1 MDSSDSQ
8 TSFDTDEFIFR
19 EGDPGDCAYI
29 IESGMVEVTLDKD
42 GRKLVMA
49 TLTKGDILGEM
60 AIIDRLPRSASA
72 RAIVPTDVMAIPLD
86 YVSQKIEQSDP
97 TVRMF
102 LRLAMARYRD
112 LNARLGRVFEGL
124 SLGQLNDEGD
134 GFAASTMELKSLIPQ
149 FLEMHKRIDSAV
161 TKPAQSDSGAM
172 FGEKTLEITKLL
184 VTEDK
189 MLQAAMTKKEFR
201 LHYQPIVDLSNNKI
215 VGCEALVRW
224 SHPSGELLL
233 PSRFL
238 THVENSDLIIDLGY
252 WIAEQACGFQSRLCN
267 DFQHDIFVAIN
278 LSGKQFEDQFLVPS
292 LADIMDKTGARR
304 ERIKFEVTE
313 SLLIDNPELATQSL
327 HQLKETGA
335 KLAIDDFGTGYSSFS
350 YLHRFPFDT
359 LKIDRV
365 FVSAMARSEK
375 SNQIV
380 KSLVNLSHDL
390 GMDVVAEG
398 IETEQEAELMRG
410 FQTAFGQGFYYSKP
424 VNETEFVKLLQK
436 PQMELES
443 GKPSG

>member
-112 LNARLGRVFEGL
+112 LNARLGQVFEGL

-201 LHYQPIVDLSNNKI
+201 LHYQPIVDLFNNKI

-252 WIAEQACGFQSRLCN
+252 WIAEQACDFQSRLCN

>member
-1 MDSSDSQ
+1 MESSDSQ
-8 TSFDTDEFIFR
+8 TSFDTDEYIFR

-29 IESGMVEVTLDKD
+29 IESGMVEVALDKD

-72 RAIVPTDVMAIPLD
+72 RAIVPTEVMAIPLD

-112 LNARLGRVFEGL
+112 LNARLGQVFEGL
-124 SLGQLNDEGD
+124 SLGQLDAEGD
-134 GFAASTMELKSLIPQ
+134 GFAASTMELRSLIPQ
-149 FLEMHKRIDSAV
+149 FMEMHKRIDSAV
-161 TKPAQSDSGAM
+161 TKPAQTESGAI
-172 FGEKTLEITKLL
+172 FGEKTLEVTRLL
-184 VTEDK
+184 VTEEK
-189 MLQAAMTKKEFR
+189 MLRAAMTKKEFR
-201 LHYQPIVDLSNNKI
+201 LHYQPIIDLSNNKI

-224 SHPSGELLL
+224 NHPSGELLL

-252 WIAEQACGFQSRLCN
+252 WIAEQACDFQSRLCN

-304 ERIKFEVTE
+304 ERIKFEITE

-390 GMDVVAEG
+390 GMEVVAEG
-398 IETEQEAELMRG
+398 IESEQEAELMRSY
-410 FQTAFGQGFYYSKP
+410 QTAFGQGFYFSKP
-424 VNETEFVKLLQK
+424 INETEFVKLLQK
-436 PQMELES
+436 PQMELA
-443 GKPSG
+443 G

>member
-1 MDSSDSQ
+1 MDSIEFQ
-8 TSFDTDEFIFR
+8 TTFDTDEYIFS
-19 EGDPGDCAYI
+19 EGDAGDCAYI
-29 IESGMVEVTLDKD
+29 IDHGMVEVSFDKD

-60 AIIDRLPRSASA
+60 AIIDRLPRTASA
-72 RAIVPTDVMAIPLD
+72 RAIIPTVVTAIPLD

-112 LNARLGRVFEGL
+112 LNARLGQVFEGL
-124 SLGQLNDEGD
+124 SLGQDD
-134 GFAASTMELKSLIPQ
+134 ASSDAFASSTMEMKNVMSQLMDMQ
-149 FLEMHKRIDSAV
+149 KRIDSAV
-161 TKPAQSDSGAM
+161 TKPLHSESGSL

-184 VTEDK
+184 VTEEK
-189 MLQAAMTKKEFR
+189 LLKAAMTKKEFR
-201 LHYQPIVDLSNNKI
+201 LHYQPIVDLASNRI
-215 VGCEALVRW
+215 AGCEALVRW
-224 SHPSGELLL
+224 NHPSGELLL

-238 THVENSDLIIDLGY
+238 TQVENSDLIIGLGY
-252 WIAEQACGFQSRLCN
+252 WIAEEACHFQSRLFN
-267 DFQHDIFVAIN
+267 DFQHDLFVAIN
-278 LSGKQFEDQFLVPS
+278 LSGKQFDDQFLVPS

-304 ERIKFEVTE
+304 DRIKFEITE

-365 FVSAMARSEK
+365 FVGAMSRSEK

-390 GMDVVAEG
+390 GMEVVAEG
-398 IETEQEAELMRG
+398 IESEHEAELMRN
-410 FQTAFGQGFYYSKP
+410 FKTTFGQGFYFSRP
-424 VNETEFVKLLQK
+424 VNETEFVKLLRR
-436 PQMELES
+436 PHVDLA
-443 GKPSG
+443 G

>member
-252 WIAEQACGFQSRLCN
+252 WIAEQACDFQSRLCN

-410 FQTAFGQGFYYSKP
+410 RVFIIRNP
-424 VNETEFVKLLQK
+424 
-436 PQMELES
+436 
-443 GKPSG
+443 

>member
-1 MDSSDSQ
+1 MDSDQ
-8 TSFDTDEFIFR
+8 LHTSFDTDEFIFS

-29 IESGMVEVTLDKD
+29 IDSGMVEVALDKD
-42 GRKLVMA
+42 GRKLVVA

-72 RAIVPTDVMAIPLD
+72 RAIVPTVVTPIPLD

-112 LNARLGRVFEGL
+112 MNVRLEQVFESL
-124 SLGQLNDEGD
+124 SLGTGEGSD
-134 GFAASTMELKSLIPQ
+134 DPFAASTMELKNVVSQ
-149 FLEMHKRIDSAV
+149 FAEMQKRIDSAV
-161 TKPAQSDSGAM
+161 TKSEPTKGSAL

-184 VTEDK
+184 VTEEK
-189 MLQAAMTKKEFR
+189 MLKAAMTKKEFR
-201 LHYQPIVDLSNNKI
+201 LHYQPIVDLASNRI

-224 SHPSGELLL
+224 NHPSGEQLL
-233 PSRFL
+233 PSRFINQ
-238 THVENSDLIIDLGY
+238 VEDSGLIIDLGY
-252 WIAEQACGFQSRLCN
+252 WIAEEACGFQSRLFN
-267 DFQHDIFVAIN
+267 DFQHDLFVAIN

-292 LADIMDKTGARR
+292 LGDIMDRTGARR
-304 ERIKFEVTE
+304 EQIKFEITE

-365 FVSAMARSEK
+365 FVSAMSRSEK
-375 SNQIV
+375 SNRIV

-398 IETEQEAELMRG
+398 IETEQEAELMRN
-410 FQTAFGQGFYYSKP
+410 FKAALGQGFYFSRP
-424 VNETEFVKLLQK
+424 INETEFVKLLRQPK
-436 PQMELES
+436 IELA
-443 GKPSG
+443 G

>member
-29 IESGMVEVTLDKD
+29 IESGMVEVALDKD

-72 RAIVPTDVMAIPLD
+72 RAIVPTEVMAIPLD

-112 LNARLGRVFEGL
+112 LNARLGQVFEGL

-252 WIAEQACGFQSRLCN
+252 WIAEQACDFQSRLCN

-304 ERIKFEVTE
+304 ERIKFEITE

>member
-29 IESGMVEVTLDKD
+29 IESGMVEVALDKD

-72 RAIVPTDVMAIPLD
+72 RAIVPTEVMAIPLD

-112 LNARLGRVFEGL
+112 LNARLGQVFEGL

-161 TKPAQSDSGAM
+161 TKPTQSDSGAI

-252 WIAEQACGFQSRLCN
+252 WIAEQACDFQSRLCN

-304 ERIKFEVTE
+304 ERIKFEITE

-436 PQMELES
+436 PQMELA
-443 GKPSG
+443 G